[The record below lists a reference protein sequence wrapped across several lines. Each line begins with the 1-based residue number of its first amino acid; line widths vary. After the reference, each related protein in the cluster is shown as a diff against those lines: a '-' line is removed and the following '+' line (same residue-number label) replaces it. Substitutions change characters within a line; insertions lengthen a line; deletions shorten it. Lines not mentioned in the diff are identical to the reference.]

1 VESKQQPVGD
11 KAPTRRHDFGSLL
24 ALGMAFGLIAGLLLD
39 NLGLGIALVLAVAT
53 IGNAYEERRIGAA
66 GAGKA
71 LVISLIRLVIVL
83 LVWLLS

>member
-1 VESKQQPVGD
+1 M
-11 KAPTRRHDFGSLL
+11 AATRRHDFGSLL

-39 NLGLGIALVLAVAT
+39 NLGLGIALGLAVAT

-71 LVISLIRLVIVL
+71 LVISLTGLVIVL